1 MTRTIR
7 NETVTSIFSVNR
19 FYISLLVVSAVMFFL
34 KSAKFEKQIGEK
46 ERKRERERAKEKK
59 SIIYPKTPQTL
70 E

>member
-1 MTRTIR
+1 
-7 NETVTSIFSVNR
+7 
-19 FYISLLVVSAVMFFL
+19 MFFL